1 MMMSKQHTI
10 ILLLV
15 CLLLPACVLGESDN
29 SGGQWQGTVQSRE
42 GPRQERVHPFLVT
55 NTGGEEAFG
64 NPNGDIHDH
73 LADVDFWTDQL
84 GWACG
89 YGGVFKTVDGGLT
102 WRRMKP
108 RGGWYHIRMTGPNK
122 IWLLEGFWG
131 QGKANLW
138 HTVDGGKTW
147 NVVLQGKT
155 QGWNDLFC
163 RGEERWILCG
173 GYQSYFSHDD
183 GATWNPIPFNGLING
198 ALHLAIPGDAPTNE
212 KGGFVAYVL
221 GNWGPHLRLVK
232 SVDGGENWKIVPIP
246 EDFASL
252 SYWPSAM
259 FFSDSMHG
267 WIGSGE
273 GELLYTSDGGSTW
286 QREHLPT
293 KQSVCAIWFDRLGRG
308 YVSALNNDMN
318 HPMVSVYMSLN
329 HGETWIP
336 ALEGHKQI
344 NAFCSLG
351 GKLWGVGNEPANV
364 PEDLVII
371 TDNP

>member
-1 MMMSKQHTI
+1 MNIKHSITLM
-10 ILLLV
+10 LLA
-15 CLLLPACVLGESDN
+15 CLLIPICALGVSEDT
-29 SGGQWQGTVQSRE
+29 GGQWQGTMQPWGTNQTAS
-42 GPRQERVHPFLVT
+42 VHPFLVT

-64 NPNGDIHDH
+64 NPNGDIRDH
-73 LADVDFWTDQL
+73 LADADFWTEQL

-102 WRRMKP
+102 WCRMKP

-138 HTVDGGKTW
+138 HTTDGGKTW
-147 NVVLQGKT
+147 NLVLQGKT

-163 RGEERWILCG
+163 RGEERWVLCG
-173 GYQSYFSHDD
+173 GYQSYFSHDG
-183 GATWNPIPFNGLING
+183 GATWSPIPFNGLMNG
-198 ALHLAIPGDAPTNE
+198 ALHLAIPGDVPTNE

-221 GNWGPHLRLVK
+221 GNAGQSLQLVK
-232 SVDGGENWKIVPIP
+232 SEDGGANWKSVPIP

-273 GELLYTSDGGSTW
+273 GELLYTANGGETW

-336 ALEGHKQI
+336 TLEGHKQI
-344 NAFCSLG
+344 NAFCSLD

-371 TDNP
+371 TNNP